1 MNEKVTK
8 PAVSSTAAPAGISAD
23 GPPRPGAPAT
33 PERLQRTL
41 KPHWVWAVALGS
53 AVGWG
58 AFILPTDWMA
68 MAGPGGA
75 IAGFGIGGLLMVLIA
90 VSYGTLIRS
99 FPVSG
104 GELAYALV
112 GFGRTHAFFCGWFLT
127 LGYACIVALN
137 ASALALLFRYVL
149 PGIVQQGH
157 LYTVAGYEVY
167 LVEVLISMTAL
178 VVFGVL
184 NIRGAALSGRLQFI
198 ACCIMLV
205 AVGAILVSVITH
217 PDAVLTNATPAF
229 PSDVSALPAI
239 LAIVAIAPWA
249 YVGFDNVPQAAEE
262 FDFEPAKAMRLIVF
276 ALAAA
281 ALIYAAMISAVAAT
295 EPWQQLVS
303 GQSAWGSAEA
313 VTGLL
318 GGGGLLMLAIG
329 ITMGVT
335 TGLNGF
341 FLSASRLLLA
351 MGRAQM
357 IPQAFARLHPRYKT
371 PYVGIIFIGAV
382 CLITPWFG
390 RAALTWV
397 VDMSSIGVTVA
408 YLYTCLCA
416 FRVFRTNGAADRPG
430 ELEATSSS
438 LKKALSLLGAATA
451 LGFMAL
457 LLVPGSPALLGPQ
470 SLIALVVWIVLGV
483 AFFLSRRAHFTRLT
497 NEQVDLLVLGDRRP
511 EFMRIGRGR
520 AAATSQTTSST
531 D

>member
-1 MNEKVTK
+1 MNEKLTADSVAPPTGSPADSLPHHVAHDVTE
-8 PAVSSTAAPAGISAD
+8 
-23 GPPRPGAPAT
+23 T
-33 PERLQRTL
+33 PERLQKTL
-41 KPHWVWAVALGS
+41 KPRWVWAIALGS

-58 AFILPTDWMA
+58 AFILPTDWLA

-75 IAGFGIGGLLMVLIA
+75 IAGFGIGALLMMLIA
-90 VSYGTLIRS
+90 VSYGMLIRS

-104 GELAYALV
+104 GELAFALV

-167 LVEVLISMTAL
+167 LVEILISMTAL

-205 AVGAILVSVITH
+205 AVAAILVAVIAH
-217 PDAVLTNATPAF
+217 PDAVLANATPAF

-281 ALIYAAMISAVAAT
+281 AAIYAAMISAVAVT
-295 EPWQQLVS
+295 EPWQQLVA
-303 GQSAWGSAEA
+303 GQSAWGSAEGI
-313 VTGLL
+313 TGLL
-318 GGGGLLMLAIG
+318 GGGGLLLLAIG
-329 ITMGVT
+329 ITMGVS

-341 FLSASRLLLA
+341 YISASRLLLA

-357 IPQAFARLHPRYKT
+357 IPHAFARLHPTYKT
-371 PYVGIIFIGAV
+371 PYIGIIFVGAI

-416 FRVFRTNGAADRPG
+416 FRLFRGSRAPERPG
-430 ELEATSSS
+430 DLEATNST
-438 LKKALSLLGAATA
+438 LKKGLSLLGAATA

-470 SLIALVVWIVLGV
+470 SMIALVVWMSLGI
-483 AFFLSRRAHFTRLT
+483 AFFLSRRAHFKRLS
-497 NEQVDLLVLGDRRP
+497 NDQVDLLVLGEPRP
-511 EFMRIGRGR
+511 EFMALGRGR
-520 AAATSQTTSST
+520 AATSST
-531 D
+531 ASTD

>member
-1 MNEKVTK
+1 MNEKLTADSVAPPTG
-8 PAVSSTAAPAGISAD
+8 SSAGPLPNHLAE
-23 GPPRPGAPAT
+23 T
-33 PERLQRTL
+33 PERLQKTL
-41 KPHWVWAVALGS
+41 KPRWVWAIALGS

-58 AFILPTDWMA
+58 AFILPTDWMSV
-68 MAGPGGA
+68 AGPGGA
-75 IAGFGIGGLLMVLIA
+75 IAGFGIGALLMMLIA

-104 GELAYALV
+104 GELAFALV
-112 GFGRTHAFFCGWFLT
+112 GFGRTHAFICGWFLT

-137 ASALALLFRYVL
+137 ASALALLFRYVA

-157 LYTVAGYEVY
+157 LYTVAGYDVY
-167 LVEVLISMTAL
+167 LVEIFISMTAL

-184 NIRGAALSGRLQFI
+184 NIRGADLSGRLQFI
-198 ACCIMLV
+198 ACNIMLV
-205 AVGAILVSVITH
+205 AVAAILISVIAH
-217 PDAVLTNATPAF
+217 PGAVLANATPAF

-262 FDFEPAKAMRLIVF
+262 FDFAPAKAMRLIIL
-276 ALAAA
+276 AILAAA
-281 ALIYAAMISAVAAT
+281 AIYAAMISAVAVT
-295 EPWQQLVS
+295 EPWQQLVA

-313 VTGLL
+313 LTGLL
-318 GGGGLLMLAIG
+318 GGGGLLLLAIA

-357 IPQAFARLHPRYKT
+357 IPQAFARLHPKHKT
-371 PYVGIIFIGAV
+371 PYIGIIFVGAI

-397 VDMSSIGVTVA
+397 VDMSSIGVTIA

-416 FRVFRTNGAADRPG
+416 FRLFRSSGAPARPG
-430 ELEATSSS
+430 ELEATNST
-438 LKKALSLLGAATA
+438 LKKGLSLLGAATA

-470 SLIALVVWIVLGV
+470 SMIALIVWAALGI
-483 AFFLSRRAHFTRLT
+483 AFFLSRRAHFKRLT
-497 NEQVDLLVLGDRRP
+497 NDQVDLLVLGEPRP
-511 EFMRIGRGR
+511 EFMALGRSR
-520 AAATSQTTSST
+520 ATTTTQTAPT